1 MNKFF
6 IQVNENKEGLYDFI
20 IELINEN
27 HMTEK
32 AVIGTRENIDSLNE
46 CINMIKD
53 FPLSPSSVLVEVSFN
68 RRNKYLKL
76 NKLEQLFVEN
86 LKRKYKVREY
96 MVNLRLKVAD
106 YPKNIGPEESY
117 VLGEFVRYEDA
128 DLVKE
133 NTPKITR
140 K

>member
-6 IQVNENKEGLYDFI
+6 IQVNENKEGLYDFV

-27 HMTEK
+27 HMTER

-86 LKRKYKVREY
+86 LNDILDEKH
-96 MVNLRLKVAD
+96 
-106 YPKNIGPEESY
+106 IEE
-117 VLGEFVRYEDA
+117 FII
-128 DLVKE
+128 
-133 NTPKITR
+133 N
-140 K
+140 